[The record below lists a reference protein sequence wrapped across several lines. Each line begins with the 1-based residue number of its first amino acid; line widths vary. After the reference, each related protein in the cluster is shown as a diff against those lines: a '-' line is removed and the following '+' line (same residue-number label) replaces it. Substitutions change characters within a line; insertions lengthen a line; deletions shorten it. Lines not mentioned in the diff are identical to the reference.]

1 MGKLKNILKHL
12 FSFILLLNVSTV
24 LAFEAFIVNDIRIA
38 GLQRVS
44 TGSIFNTIP
53 ISVGDKIDDRKIVDI
68 TRALFS
74 TEQFDD
80 IQIGRDGNALIITVA
95 ERPSISSID
104 ISGNSALK
112 TEILLESFDGIG
124 ITEGQVYKR
133 STLERMKAELVRS
146 YSSQGRYGAGVE
158 IYETSEPRNRVSISI
173 EIDEGESAK
182 IDGITILGNNVFSDE
197 DLFDVME
204 LSEGSWLSF
213 LSNDDQY
220 SREKLQGDLENLE
233 SYYLDRGYLQ
243 FSIESSQVSI
253 SRDRSNIYITYIVS
267 EGPQYTISDVRIV
280 GDMPLNEGLI
290 DPIIET
296 QKDITY
302 SQAQITQIEDIF
314 TSLLGNEGYAF
325 ASVKGQ
331 PDIDEEML
339 EVDLSFVIDPGKRT
353 YTRKI
358 LFEGNEITQDDVLRR
373 EMRQFEGAWASDDKI
388 EQSRVRLERLGFFKE
403 VNVETVPVPGTDD
416 QIDVKFRVEEETTGN
431 VGGNLG
437 YSDFGLMIG
446 FNLQE
451 RNFLGTGNSVGI
463 AINKSIYQE
472 VYNLSFYDPYF
483 TIDGASRGYSL
494 YYRKTDYGE
503 FNIANYTSDSQ
514 GLGIQ
519 FGYPISDTQRV
530 GLNLTYDK
538 TEIDQ
543 GSLPV
548 RDILDFLLEEGNSF
562 QTISAQAVWSR
573 ITLNRG
579 MFPTD
584 GASTEALFLAT
595 LPLSDINY
603 YKLNIRQKFYQPLNI
618 WDLVFGF
625 QGEIGYLAPY
635 GDTNAVPFFQH
646 FYAGGPRSLR
656 GFESNT
662 LGPRATPSPCY
673 GFDTINDICP
683 PLIDSNFDG
692 IPDSPAYNQSIIY
705 QRDDPIGGDVKIEG
719 SMQLIF
725 KLPMVE
731 DQRSMRTAFFF
742 DFGNVFA
749 MECREYQVSCY
760 KPSIDELRYSVGVG
774 LTWITG
780 FGPMSFAIS
789 KPYNEDRFERTE
801 EFQFTIGT
809 VF

>member
-1 MGKLKNILKHL
+1 MKILKRL
-12 FSFILLLNVSTV
+12 ISFVLLLNITIV
-24 LAFEAFIVNDIRIA
+24 LAFEEFIVNDIRIA

-68 TRALFS
+68 TRALFA

-158 IYETSEPRNRVSISI
+158 IYETPQPRNRVSISI

-182 IDGITILGNNVFSDE
+182 IDGITILGNNIFSDE
-197 DLFDVME
+197 DLLDVME

-253 SRDRSNIYITYIVS
+253 SRDRSSIYITYIIS
-267 EGPQYTISDVRIV
+267 EGPKYTISDVKIV
-280 GDMPLNEGLI
+280 GDMPINEELI

-302 SQAQITQIEDIF
+302 SQAQITQIEEIF

-472 VYNLSFYDPYF
+472 VYNLSFYDPYY

-543 GSLPV
+543 GTLPV

-562 QTISAQAVWSR
+562 QTVSAQAVWSR

-603 YKLNIRQKFYQPLNI
+603 YKLNIRQKFYQPLNV

-635 GDTNAVPFFQH
+635 GDTDNVPFFQH

-673 GFDTINDICP
+673 GFDTVNDLCP

-760 KPSIDELRYSVGVG
+760 KPSIDELRYSIGVG

>member
-1 MGKLKNILKHL
+1 MKFLKRLI
-12 FSFILLLNVSTV
+12 SFLLLLNITTV

-68 TRALFS
+68 SRALFA

-158 IYETSEPRNRVSISI
+158 IYETPQPRNRVSISI

-182 IDGITILGNNVFSDE
+182 IDGITILGNNIFSDE
-197 DLFDVME
+197 DLLDVME

-253 SRDRSNIYITYIVS
+253 SRDRNSIYITYIIS
-267 EGPQYTISDVRIV
+267 EGPQYTISDVKIV
-280 GDMPLNEGLI
+280 GDIPLNEELI
-290 DPIIET
+290 DPIIGT
-296 QKDITY
+296 QKDVTY
-302 SQAQITQIEDIF
+302 SQAQITQIEEIF

-339 EVDLSFVIDPGKRT
+339 EVDLSFVVDPGKRT

-388 EQSRVRLERLGFFKE
+388 EQSRVRLERLGFFKD

-437 YSDFGLMIG
+437 YSDFGLMVG

-472 VYNLSFYDPYF
+472 VYNLSFYDPYY

-543 GSLPV
+543 GTLPV

-562 QTISAQAVWSR
+562 QTVSAQAVWSR

-584 GASTEALFLAT
+584 GSSTEALFLAT

-635 GDTNAVPFFQH
+635 GDTNIVPFFQH

-662 LGPRATPSPCY
+662 LGPRATPSPCF
-673 GFDTINDICP
+673 GFDTVNDLCP

-749 MECREYQVSCY
+749 MECRDYQVSCY
-760 KPSIDELRYSVGVG
+760 KPSIDELRYSIGVG